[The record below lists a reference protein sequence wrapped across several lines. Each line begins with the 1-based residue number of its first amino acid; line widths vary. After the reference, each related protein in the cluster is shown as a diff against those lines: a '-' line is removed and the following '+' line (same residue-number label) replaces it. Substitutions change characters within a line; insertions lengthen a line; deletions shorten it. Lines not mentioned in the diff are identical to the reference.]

1 LTTGPLVIVYRFT
14 HASLERNLEGVTD
27 EEALVPASPGGNCAN
42 WIVGHLLWSRDGVHT
57 LLGLD
62 RAWPATMAPSDA
74 YRRGS
79 TGFATDRAIP
89 LGELRDAL
97 GRSQAV
103 VLAALEQVTADR
115 LLERATETMT
125 VGERLAFL
133 GFHEG
138 YHVGQVGALRRA
150 LGKPGA
156 IK

>member
-1 LTTGPLVIVYRFT
+1 VTTAPILIVYRFA
-14 HASLERNLEGVTD
+14 HASLERNLDGVSE
-27 EEALVPASPGGNCAN
+27 EEALVPPSPGGNCVN
-42 WIVGHLLWSRDGVHT
+42 WIVGHLLWSRDAVHT

-62 RAWPATMAPSDA
+62 RAWPQTIGVSDA

-79 TGFATDRAIP
+79 TGFAADRAIP

-103 VLAALEQVTADR
+103 VLPELERVTPER

-125 VGERLAFL
+125 VGERLAFM

-138 YHVGQVGALRRA
+138 YHAGQVGALRRA

>member
-1 LTTGPLVIVYRFT
+1 LTATPLVIVFRFA
-14 HASLERNLEGVTD
+14 HASLERNLDGVS
-27 EEALVPASPGGNCAN
+27 EEDALVPPSPGANCAN

-62 RAWPATMAPSDA
+62 RAWPAALGASDA
-74 YRRGS
+74 YHRGS
-79 TGFATDRAIP
+79 TGFAANRAVP

-103 VLAALEQVTADR
+103 VLPELERVTPDR

-125 VGERLAFL
+125 VGERLAFM
-133 GFHEG
+133 GFHES

-150 LGKPGA
+150 IGKPGA